1 MEWMVGESP
10 SDLIYMSSK
19 SSVDSGSN
27 FLERQQSDARR
38 RLLDL
43 VCGYI

>member
-10 SDLIYMSSK
+10 SDLIYVSGK
-19 SSVDSGSN
+19 DSVDNGSN
-27 FLERQQSDARR
+27 YLERQQSDARR

-43 VCGYI
+43 VCNY

>member
-10 SDLIYMSSK
+10 SDLIYLSSK
-19 SSVDSGSN
+19 NPVPKGAN
-27 FLERQQSDARR
+27 YLEREQSDARR

-43 VCGYI
+43 VSKYE